1 MDAKKALNDVLDI
14 NGDIN
19 YADATEVLL
28 DKYKI
33 KLSRSNYDKIKFDR
47 RNIKNNKK
55 NKNKTQVPKSNQK
68 GSTQTTGGQ
77 HSTLPPKNL
86 LSMSPE
92 EMLILGMTK
101 QIQLDPTLF
110 GTYIKLGY
118 FDRDQQKRT
127 QSYQY
132 YKRPEWFTKIQEQLI
147 QIFRSGSC
155 LIVGARQKTF
165 KTSTGLIASLEE
177 MNENPKSTINFLT
190 TSKPLAVELVGKVE
204 TDERV
209 HGVWEP
215 FLLGSYAEK
224 RLIKNGSRLIPLATT
239 KANAKGRTAR
249 ILWIDELDDFF
260 LIAGCL
266 DVLAAAIPQIITT
279 MKDGGKIWI
288 TCNMGDTRGFHMFIS
303 IMGKFG
309 DLFPIYEFVEADGI
323 VYKERTL
330 VRLNPQEPGSEVME
344 LTDDTVDYIVHSILM
359 LAKDKRYA
367 DAMVYNIK
375 NVGIDPFP
383 AELVTDAFESWDAE
397 LIPKY
402 PINCTQGID
411 PGFTHATGVYIVKMD
426 KDGDVWESFAH
437 EFFGGEI
444 TEEQFKNRMFV
455 LYKEHGVKALYCE
468 SNSGG
473 SHWMHEWNLRGMY
486 CLPANFGVGQPQTG
500 DVSLQHKAFERVWYE
515 RVLKDLLEKGK
526 IHFHSDILF
535 NEFGKYDPNVSKDKN
550 KGDLVDAMLHA
561 VFWCVG
567 GPIYIENNLIDK
579 EVLDSNESGAILI

>member
-1 MDAKKALNDVLDI
+1 MVSLRQRVFGMVRNDPGISLKDLMKQFPGESYNSVKTYRRQILQDISKSIPKK
-14 NGDIN
+14 
-19 YADATEVLL
+19 
-28 DKYKI
+28 
-33 KLSRSNYDKIKFDR
+33 
-47 RNIKNNKK
+47 KK
-55 NKNKTQVPKSNQK
+55 PKSTNKTRTGDNGGVA
-68 GSTQTTGGQ
+68 STI
-77 HSTLPPKNL
+77 PPNL

-92 EMLILGMTK
+92 EMLIMGMTK
-101 QIQLDPTLF
+101 QIPLDPALF
-110 GTYIKLGY
+110 GIYIKQGY

-132 YKRPEWFTKIQEQLI
+132 YKRPDWFTEIQQELI

-204 TDERV
+204 SDERV

-215 FLLGSYAEK
+215 YLFGSYAEK
-224 RLIKNGSRLIPLATT
+224 RQIKNGSRLIPLATT
-239 KANAKGRTAR
+239 RANAKGRTAR

-279 MKDGGKIWI
+279 MIDGGKIWI

-309 DLFPIYEFVEADGI
+309 DLFPIYEFVEPDGI
-323 VYKERTL
+323 VYKKRTL
-330 VRLNPQEPGSEVME
+330 VRLNPQEVGSEPME
-344 LTDDTVDYIVHSILM
+344 LTTDTVDYIVHAILM

-383 AELVTDAFESWDAE
+383 AELVTAAFESWSEDK
-397 LIPKY
+397 IPKY
-402 PINCTQGID
+402 PINSEMGID

-426 KDGDVWESFAH
+426 KDGHLWESFAH
-437 EFFGGEI
+437 EYFGGEI
-444 TEEQFKNRMFV
+444 TEDQLKDRVFV
-455 LYKEHGVKALYCE
+455 LYKEHSVRELRCE

-473 SHWMHEWNLRGMY
+473 SFWMAEWNLRGMN
-486 CLPANFGVGQPQTG
+486 CVPANFGVGQPQTG
-500 DVSLQHKAFERVWYE
+500 DVSNESKAFERVWYE

-526 IHFHSDILF
+526 IHFHSDVLF
-535 NEFGKYDPNVSKDKN
+535 NEFGKYDPNKSKDKN
-550 KGDLVDAMLHA
+550 KGDLVDAMHHA
-561 VFWCVG
+561 VFRCVG
-567 GPIYIENNLIDK
+567 GPEYIYANLIDK
-579 EVLDSNESGAILI
+579 EIMGSDESGAILI